1 MGESFRP
8 LISRAPLH
16 FPEPFT
22 GVSLHKIMQFHCFCR
37 CNVSAPNAAVL
48 LMFFAL
54 FLSTAVQIRSHIL
67 PQQSANEAG
76 GGGTILLSR
85 YGRAAVLS
93 RYGKRDGGA
102 ERQEFSQGFG
112 EGPWFLC
119 KRTLDGQFL
128 RCRSP
133 LQRRKK

>member
-1 MGESFRP
+1 
-8 LISRAPLH
+8 
-16 FPEPFT
+16 
-22 GVSLHKIMQFHCFCR
+22 
-37 CNVSAPNAAVL
+37 
-48 LMFFAL
+48 MFFAL

-67 PQQSANEAG
+67 PPQGANEAA
-76 GGGTILLSR
+76 GGTILLSR

-102 ERQEFSQGFG
+102 ERREFNQSFG